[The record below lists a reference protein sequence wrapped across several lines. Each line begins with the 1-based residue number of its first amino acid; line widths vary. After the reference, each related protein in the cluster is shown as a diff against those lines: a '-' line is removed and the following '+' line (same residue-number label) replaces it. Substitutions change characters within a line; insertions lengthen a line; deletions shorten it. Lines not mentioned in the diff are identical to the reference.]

1 MTELRN
7 LLPRSENGESEI
19 RSGGPKILF
28 EADWCADGYPSM
40 TRVDRSGLVETS
52 TRGIGEIPKFMTIYS
67 LYRSRAERMA
77 DRPLYTYRSKDNPNK
92 WLTKTAV
99 ETLED
104 IRKLCKGFIGM
115 GLKHGEGV
123 ALMCSTRYEWNIVDA
138 GVMSIGGV
146 LSTIYDTDS
155 PKQMKAIIENSGA
168 KMLIVETKEMKAK
181 AELAEIGKTCQVF
194 CMEDEALDRIR
205 AYGQSVSDEDLNR
218 RIDAVQKTDLCSIVY
233 TSGSTSAPK
242 GVEITHENF
251 CAAASNLAA
260 YLPSIMADPKGSAL
274 LFLPMAHVFARTIN
288 YMCVFSRVRAYISSN
303 FKNLVSDLQ
312 YSKPTAM
319 IGVPR
324 VYEKLYNAV
333 SQNAGMG
340 WKGRVF
346 AMSVK
351 TARAYMQEINKRG
364 KPRIY
369 TSFLRTAFDTS
380 IYSRLRDLLGGRAKW
395 LVCGGAPL
403 DPNLLAFYR
412 GAGIPVYEGYGLTE
426 TTAPCAFSPQ
436 GLPYRHGSVGIAFPG
451 ATLRCSEE
459 GEIEVKGDSVFSR
472 YHNNEEATR
481 EAFDKDGWCLTG
493 DLGYIDDQGFLYVT
507 GRKKN
512 LIITAGGKN
521 VAPEAM
527 EKEIERCPLVSQVV
541 VLGDRRPF
549 VSALLTLDE
558 PALRLWLK
566 SQKLDE
572 QMSLEEA
579 CKNPAVRM
587 EIQKYIDEANKEES
601 QAESVRKFI
610 IIPEDFTQENG
621 LLTPSMKIIRKKVM
635 DRYSDLLNKEMYTP
649 KKVNQ

>member
-1 MTELRN
+1 MTELRS

-28 EADWCADGYPSM
+28 ETDWCADGYPSI

-92 WLTKTAV
+92 WLTKTAAQ
-99 ETLED
+99 TLED

-123 ALMCSTRYEWNIVDA
+123 ALMCSTCYEWNIIDA

-181 AELAEIGKTCQVF
+181 AELAEIGKICQVF
-194 CMEDEALDRIR
+194 CMEDEALEAIK

-260 YLPSIMADPKGSAL
+260 YLPSVLADPKGSAL

-288 YMCVFSRVRAYISSN
+288 YMCVFSRVRAYISNN

-333 SQNAGMG
+333 S
-340 WKGRVF
+340 
-346 AMSVK
+346 
-351 TARAYMQEINKRG
+351 
-364 KPRIY
+364 
-369 TSFLRTAFDTS
+369 
-380 IYSRLRDLLGGRAKW
+380 
-395 LVCGGAPL
+395 
-403 DPNLLAFYR
+403 
-412 GAGIPVYEGYGLTE
+412 
-426 TTAPCAFSPQ
+426 
-436 GLPYRHGSVGIAFPG
+436 
-451 ATLRCSEE
+451 
-459 GEIEVKGDSVFSR
+459 
-472 YHNNEEATR
+472 
-481 EAFDKDGWCLTG
+481 
-493 DLGYIDDQGFLYVT
+493 
-507 GRKKN
+507 
-512 LIITAGGKN
+512 
-521 VAPEAM
+521 
-527 EKEIERCPLVSQVV
+527 
-541 VLGDRRPF
+541 
-549 VSALLTLDE
+549 
-558 PALRLWLK
+558 
-566 SQKLDE
+566 
-572 QMSLEEA
+572 
-579 CKNPAVRM
+579 
-587 EIQKYIDEANKEES
+587 
-601 QAESVRKFI
+601 
-610 IIPEDFTQENG
+610 
-621 LLTPSMKIIRKKVM
+621 
-635 DRYSDLLNKEMYTP
+635 
-649 KKVNQ
+649 

>member
-1 MTELRN
+1 
-7 LLPRSENGESEI
+7 
-19 RSGGPKILF
+19 
-28 EADWCADGYPSM
+28 
-40 TRVDRSGLVETS
+40 
-52 TRGIGEIPKFMTIYS
+52 
-67 LYRSRAERMA
+67 
-77 DRPLYTYRSKDNPNK
+77 
-92 WLTKTAV
+92 
-99 ETLED
+99 
-104 IRKLCKGFIGM
+104 
-115 GLKHGEGV
+115 
-123 ALMCSTRYEWNIVDA
+123 
-138 GVMSIGGV
+138 
-146 LSTIYDTDS
+146 
-155 PKQMKAIIENSGA
+155 
-168 KMLIVETKEMKAK
+168 
-181 AELAEIGKTCQVF
+181 
-194 CMEDEALDRIR
+194 
-205 AYGQSVSDEDLNR
+205 
-218 RIDAVQKTDLCSIVY
+218 
-233 TSGSTSAPK
+233 
-242 GVEITHENF
+242 
-251 CAAASNLAA
+251 
-260 YLPSIMADPKGSAL
+260 
-274 LFLPMAHVFARTIN
+274 
-288 YMCVFSRVRAYISSN
+288 
-303 FKNLVSDLQ
+303 
-312 YSKPTAM
+312 
-319 IGVPR
+319 
-324 VYEKLYNAV
+324 
-333 SQNAGMG
+333 
-340 WKGRVF
+340 
-346 AMSVK
+346 
-351 TARAYMQEINKRG
+351 MQEINKRG

-380 IYSRLRDLLGGRAKW
+380 IYSRLRELLGGRAKW

-426 TTAPCAFSPQ
+426 TTAPCAFSPL

-541 VLGDRRPF
+541 VLGDQRPF

-566 SQKLDE
+566 SQKLDD
-572 QMSLEEA
+572 QMSMEEA

-649 KKVNQ
+649 RKINQ